1 MNLKHLTDATLDL
14 DLLRLVRSERVLLAE
29 ILHHLREVE
38 NRRLYSAHGFSSLFA
53 YATERLGYS
62 EDQAARRI
70 SAMRLLKEIPEI
82 EQKIESGALTLTHLS
97 KAQTLFRQEKKAQR
111 PRSVAQKLFVL
122 SQLESS
128 SKRDAEKV
136 LERES
141 FVTPVAKPAAPP
153 VSLDQFGE
161 ALQVK
166 LTRLLDLKARS
177 SAGVSLN
184 ELIDQLADLG
194 LEKWDPIKKA
204 ERANLRKQN
213 RNADAA
219 DSANDDAS
227 IHAPVRVTSKARTT
241 RYIEASARHA
251 LFIRDR
257 GCCGNCGSTRNIEID
272 HIVPFALG
280 GSNDLENL
288 RLVCRSCNQRSAI
301 EQFGVG
307 KIQSY
312 LKAPTLDY
320 FPARTR
326 MDSRKSRER
335 RTASDTCRF

>member
-1 MNLKHLTDATLDL
+1 MNLKHLTDVTLDL
-14 DLLRLVRSERVLLAE
+14 DLLRLVRSERVVLAE

-82 EQKIESGALTLTHLS
+82 EQKIESGVLTLTHLS

-122 SQLESS
+122 SQLESC

-141 FVTPVAKPAAPP
+141 FVTPVAKPTAPP
-153 VSLDQFGE
+153 VSLDQFNE
-161 ALQVK
+161 ALQMK
-166 LTRLLDLKARS
+166 LVHLLDLKARES
-177 SAGVSLN
+177 LNLN
-184 ELIDQLADLG
+184 ELIDRLADLG

-204 ERANLRKQN
+204 ERVNFRKQK

-219 DSANDDAS
+219 DSMNDDAP
-227 IHAPVRVTSKARTT
+227 IHAPVRVTTGEAPAS

-251 LFIRDR
+251 LYMRDR
-257 GCCGNCGSTRNIEID
+257 GCCGNCGSTKNIEID

-301 EQFGVG
+301 QAFG
-307 KIQSY
+307 QS
-312 LKAPTLDY
+312 K
-320 FPARTR
+320 
-326 MDSRKSRER
+326 MDIFLSGQRK
-335 RTASDTCRF
+335 DTTT